1 MAHPLEKREEI
12 RALYVLN
19 NHTLERAA
27 EIAQVPLPTARSW
40 KSQAKAK
47 GDDWD
52 AERTARFRAN
62 GGEQEKVLALYLRL
76 IDVLENTLVEL
87 DEAEDCDVFE
97 KAKILTSMG
106 DTLSKTT
113 AMGAKLMP
121 SVNALAIALETL
133 KMVADDIRENLPREN
148 AIALLERIEIIG
160 AKLHERFS

>member
-19 NHTLERAA
+19 NHALERAA

-52 AERTARFRAN
+52 TERTARFRAN
-62 GGEQEKVLALYLRL
+62 GGEQEKVQALYLRL

-87 DEAEDCDVFE
+87 DETQDCDVFE

-133 KMVADDIRENLPREN
+133 KMVGDEVREHKPHLAPDF
-148 AIALLERIEIIG
+148 IEIVEQLG
-160 AKLHERFS
+160 AKIQEKFS

>member
-52 AERTARFRAN
+52 TERTARFRAN
-62 GGEQEKVLALYLRL
+62 GGEQERAQAVYMRLMNAVENVLS
-76 IDVLENTLVEL
+76 EL
-87 DEAEDCDVFE
+87 DEKKECDVFE
-97 KAKILTSMG
+97 KAKILTGMG